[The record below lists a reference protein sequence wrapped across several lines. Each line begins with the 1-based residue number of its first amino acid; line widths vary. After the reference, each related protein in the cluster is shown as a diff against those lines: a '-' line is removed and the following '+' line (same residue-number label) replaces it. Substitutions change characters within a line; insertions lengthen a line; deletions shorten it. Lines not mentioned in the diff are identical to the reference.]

1 MTTDELRRLLAEA
14 TPGPWT
20 VYDNLT
26 HPAEWW
32 IASCGM
38 GEGRAT
44 VWSVNPPTPE
54 DAPGHRTDDGGAADE
69 RNAALIV
76 AAVNVLPAHLDVI
89 EAARRRFARLAT
101 RLVVARPGLL
111 RVEDTGPGLEDADRD
126 RAFERFY
133 LHERYGRE
141 RSVGTGLGL
150 AIVKELTEAM
160 GGTVSVESEP
170 GRFTTFTIR
179 LGTAARIVSRA

>member
-1 MTTDELRRLLAEA
+1 MTTDELWRLLAEA
-14 TPGPWT
+14 TLGPWT
-20 VYDNLT
+20 IYDNLA

-69 RNAALIV
+69 RNAALIA

-89 EAARRRFARLAT
+89 EAARAVSDPMTRDGGGDRWWEAHDALRDALDRLDGA
-101 RLVVARPGLL
+101 
-111 RVEDTGPGLEDADRD
+111 
-126 RAFERFY
+126 
-133 LHERYGRE
+133 
-141 RSVGTGLGL
+141 
-150 AIVKELTEAM
+150 K
-160 GGTVSVESEP
+160 
-170 GRFTTFTIR
+170 
-179 LGTAARIVSRA
+179 